1 MITFELAELQNESI
15 LDLLEAIVKD
25 DVLSSLDYDLKQ
37 NKKKELS
44 LLNFV

>member
-15 LDLLEAIVKD
+15 LDLLEALMKD

-37 NKKKELS
+37 NIKMKLS
-44 LLNFV
+44 LLNFL